1 MKRGTVVNIEKTA
14 AKIKQAIQSHGN
26 DFEAL
31 AKKCNVKP
39 ATVKTWAE
47 GRALPTVEHMY
58 NISHALGLQ
67 MHDLIVSRPHKKESP

>member
-1 MKRGTVVNIEKTA
+1 MKRGTIVNIEKTA

-39 ATVKTWAE
+39 HT
-47 GRALPTVEHMY
+47 ALNVLWTF
-58 NISHALGLQ
+58 A
-67 MHDLIVSRPHKKESP
+67 

>member
-1 MKRGTVVNIEKTA
+1 MTNRLYRGIIKKTDTKGVSRMKRGTIVNIEKTA

-39 ATVKTWAE
+39 HT
-47 GRALPTVEHMY
+47 ALNVLWTF
-58 NISHALGLQ
+58 A
-67 MHDLIVSRPHKKESP
+67 